1 MGRIK
6 QLPESVFSKIAAGEV
21 IERPSNALK
30 ELIENSIDAN
40 STNISVRILNS
51 GLKLIEIRDNGIGI
65 DKDDLPYTIQRYS
78 TSKINSEE
86 DLLKI
91 QTFGFRGEALY
102 AISQISNIQITS
114 KTLEQEQAYTLVASE
129 GKIIRIEPTSFNPKS
144 GTIIKV
150 NDLFFNSPVRRN
162 FLKSEKIELHNI
174 MNTFK
179 QFAAINNN
187 ILFSLYVEDKLR
199 HNFIPTTLESRVKEI
214 FRIKEVALQ
223 IQEIEGYKI
232 TLVLSTNYKYDEKIE
247 TAKNNFYVYVNKRIV
262 LMSELEKIV
271 VNTFRTV
278 LGERGRIEGIVSI
291 ELPPSEVDCNV
302 HPRKLEVRFLKPI
315 FLKDFLQ
322 KTIKNF
328 INKYLLSKPIIFI
341 DQQVEEKGEQINWY
355 QNLKNTAQKIEEKV
369 EKIEE
374 KIEDKVQEKSTSSLL
389 DFSNTDQK
397 LEMKTNVMQ
406 SIVKLDNL
414 EDKKKPKLLHYW
426 DNCYFLVLFENN
438 FFIVDQHNANEK
450 VIYSKLLKMFREKEK
465 QKIQKLLIPITL
477 KVKEEEN
484 VEEIVNFLR
493 KLGFEAELKEK
504 ELSILSF
511 PSVFNINYIRETVSF
526 IVDNF
531 DSIVFDDEE
540 IIKDVL
546 SKVACKAAVKK
557 GHKLSEEELLKIFN
571 ELIELEELNPYFCP
585 HGRNVMVKISF
596 KDIDKMFERE

>member
-450 VIYSKLLKMFREKEK
+450 VIYSKLLKIFKEKEK

>member
-129 GKIIRIEPTSFNPKS
+129 GKIIKIEPTSFNQKS

-174 MNTFK
+174 INTFK

-199 HNFIPTTLESRVKEI
+199 NNFIPTTLESRVKEV

-223 IQEIEGYKI
+223 IQEIEEYKI

-262 LMSELEKIV
+262 LMNELEKIV

-291 ELPPSEVDCNV
+291 ELPPYDVDCNV

-328 INKYLLSKPIIFI
+328 INKYLLSKPNIFI
-341 DQQVEEKGEQINWY
+341 DQRVEEKSEQINWY

-374 KIEDKVQEKSTSSLL
+374 KIEDKVQEKNTPSLL
-389 DFSNTDQK
+389 DFSNTGQK

-450 VIYSKLLKMFREKEK
+450 VIYSKLLKIFKEKEK

-484 VEEIVNFLR
+484 VEEIIDFLR

-511 PSVFNINYIRETVSF
+511 PSIFNINYIRETVSF

-596 KDIDKMFERE
+596 EDINKMFERE

>member
-262 LMSELEKIV
+262 LMNELEKIV

-291 ELPPSEVDCNV
+291 ELPPYDVDCNV

-328 INKYLLSKPIIFI
+328 INKYLLSKPNIFI
-341 DQQVEEKGEQINWY
+341 DQRVEEKSEQINWY
-355 QNLKNTAQKIEEKV
+355 QNLKNIAQKIEEKV

-374 KIEDKVQEKSTSSLL
+374 KIEDKVQEKNTPSLL

-397 LEMKTNVMQ
+397 LEMKTNVIQ
-406 SIVKLDNL
+406 IVKLDNL

-450 VIYSKLLKMFREKEK
+450 VIYSKLLKIFKEKEK

-484 VEEIVNFLR
+484 VEEIIDFLR

-511 PSVFNINYIRETVSF
+511 PSIFNINYIRETVSF

>member
-291 ELPPSEVDCNV
+291 ELPPYDVDCNV

-328 INKYLLSKPIIFI
+328 INKYLLSKPNIFI
-341 DQQVEEKGEQINWY
+341 DQRVEEKSEQINWY
-355 QNLKNTAQKIEEKV
+355 QNLKNIAQKIEEKV

-374 KIEDKVQEKSTSSLL
+374 KIEDKVQEKNTPSLL

-397 LEMKTNVMQ
+397 LEMKTNVIQ

-450 VIYSKLLKMFREKEK
+450 VIYSKLLKIFKEKEK

-484 VEEIVNFLR
+484 VEEIIDFLR

-511 PSVFNINYIRETVSF
+511 PSIFNINYIRETVSF

-596 KDIDKMFERE
+596 EDINKMFERE

>member
-328 INKYLLSKPIIFI
+328 INKYLLSKPNIFI
-341 DQQVEEKGEQINWY
+341 DQRVEEKSEQINWY
-355 QNLKNTAQKIEEKV
+355 QNLKNIAQKIEEKV

-374 KIEDKVQEKSTSSLL
+374 KIEDKVQEKNTPSLL
-389 DFSNTDQK
+389 DFSNTGQK

-450 VIYSKLLKMFREKEK
+450 VIYSKLLKIFKEKEK

-484 VEEIVNFLR
+484 VEEIIDFLR

-511 PSVFNINYIRETVSF
+511 PSIFNINYIRETVSF

-596 KDIDKMFERE
+596 EDINKMFERE

>member
-450 VIYSKLLKMFREKEK
+450 VIYSKLLKIFKEKEK

-484 VEEIVNFLR
+484 VEEIIDFLR

-511 PSVFNINYIRETVSF
+511 PSIFNINYIRETVSF

>member
-6 QLPESVFSKIAAGEV
+6 QLPENVFSKIAAGEV

-51 GLKLIEIRDNGIGI
+51 GLKIIEIRDNGIGI

-129 GKIIRIEPTSFNPKS
+129 GKIIKIEPTSFNQKN

-174 MNTFK
+174 INTFR
-179 QFAAINNN
+179 QFAAINND
-187 ILFSLYVEDKLR
+187 ILFSLYVEDKLK
-199 HNFIPTTLESRVKEI
+199 HNFIPTTLESRVKEVFKI
-214 FRIKEVALQ
+214 NEVALQ
-223 IQEIEGYKI
+223 VQEVEKYKI

-291 ELPPSEVDCNV
+291 ELPTFEVDCNV

-328 INKYLLSKPIIFI
+328 INKYLLSKPNIFI
-341 DQQVEEKGEQINWY
+341 DQRAEEKSEQINWY
-355 QNLKNTAQKIEEKV
+355 QNLKNIAQKIEEKV

-374 KIEDKVQEKSTSSLL
+374 KIEDKVQEKNTPSLL

-397 LEMKTNVMQ
+397 LEMKTNVIQ

-450 VIYSKLLKMFREKEK
+450 VIYSKLLKMFKEKEK

-484 VEEIVNFLR
+484 VEEVIDFLK
-493 KLGFEAELKEK
+493 KLGFEVELKEK
-504 ELSILSF
+504 ELSIFSF
-511 PSVFNINYIRETVSF
+511 SSIFNINYIRETVSF
-526 IVDNF
+526 IIDNF

-540 IIKDVL
+540 IVKDVL

-557 GHKLSEEELLKIFN
+557 GYKLSEEELLKIFN

-585 HGRNVMVKISF
+585 HGRNVMIKISF
-596 KDIDKMFERE
+596 GDIDRMFERK